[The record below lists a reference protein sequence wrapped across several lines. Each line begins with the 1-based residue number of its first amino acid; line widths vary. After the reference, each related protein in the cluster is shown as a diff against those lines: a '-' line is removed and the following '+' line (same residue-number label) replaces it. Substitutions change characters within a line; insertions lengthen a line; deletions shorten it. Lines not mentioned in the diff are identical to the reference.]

1 MNYAIQA
8 DCTFPT
14 TSEPQEVGDAL
25 FMDHEYCWQQE
36 NL

>member
-8 DCTFPT
+8 DSTFPT
-14 TSEPQEVGDAL
+14 TSELQEVGDSV
-25 FMDHEYCWQQE
+25 FMDHEYCWQQG